1 MFPLGAFALM
11 KEIFNG
17 KALDVKYE
25 HAFREKK
32 MREKNNSV
40 TYTKHQANTIPSL
53 NIAQ

>member
-25 HAFREKK
+25 HDFREKK
-32 MREKNNSV
+32 NER
-40 TYTKHQANTIPSL
+40 THQCHIYKTL
-53 NIAQ
+53 G

>member
-25 HAFREKK
+25 HDFREKK
-32 MREKNNSV
+32 VREDN
-40 TYTKHQANTIPSL
+40 
-53 NIAQ
+53 